1 MEKPEVI
8 DNLQRA
14 MLEIEY
20 AVADFG
26 VWQSVEDAPS
36 PDACEL
42 EWILSRTRRI
52 HPRCR
57 HADTRITRRSLR
69 AASLRREWAGVTELR
84 GRHINCAIRLYEL
97 TPTHLFA

>member
-36 PDACEL
+36 PEACEL
-42 EWILSRTRRI
+42 EWILSRTVDAAAL
-52 HPRCR
+52 P
-57 HADTRITRRSLR
+57 TR
-69 AASLRREWAGVTELR
+69 
-84 GRHINCAIRLYEL
+84 
-97 TPTHLFA
+97 